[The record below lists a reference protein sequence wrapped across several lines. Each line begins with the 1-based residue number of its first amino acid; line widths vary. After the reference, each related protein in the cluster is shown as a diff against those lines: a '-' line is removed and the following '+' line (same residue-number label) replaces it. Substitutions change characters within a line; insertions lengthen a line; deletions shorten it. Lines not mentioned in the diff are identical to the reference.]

1 MLWTVLKD
9 SKAVADIACDRI
21 QRAAD
26 KAIKQRGVFRL
37 VMAGGS
43 TPEQTY
49 RLLSENTN
57 DWAHWEIYLGDERC
71 LPENHTERNSV
82 MIKQALT
89 DKVPIPDK
97 QVFPI
102 SAELGAEKAAQEYEQ
117 VLESRLPFDL
127 VLLGMGEDGHTASLF
142 PGQRFPQGALVVPV
156 YDAPKAPS
164 NRVSLSEYSINQS
177 RQLLVL
183 ISGVKKN
190 KAVKQW
196 RNGDDLPV
204 SRFSGHENLEVLID
218 MVAFQNEE

>member
-21 QRAAD
+21 QNAAD
-26 KAIKQRGVFRL
+26 KAIRQRGVFRL

-49 RLLSENTN
+49 RLLSENKN
-57 DWAHWEIYLGDERC
+57 DWAHWEIYFGDERC
-71 LPENHTERNSV
+71 LPENHTERNNV
-82 MIKQALT
+82 MIKRALT
-89 DKVPIPDK
+89 DKVPIPEN
-97 QVFPI
+97 QVFLIP
-102 SAELGAEKAAQEYEQ
+102 AETGAKKAAQVYGE
-117 VLESRLPFDL
+117 LIESKLPFDM

-142 PGQRFPQGALVVPV
+142 PGQTFPQGALVVPV
-156 YDAPKAPS
+156 IDAPKAPS

-177 RQLLVL
+177 RQILFM
-183 ISGVKKN
+183 ITGANKN

-204 SRFSGHENLEVLID
+204 SRFSNHEDLEVLID
-218 MVAFQNEE
+218 MDAFRIE